1 MRDHARKGPN
11 RTMRMAKTMLLA
23 GLLFSNA
30 HAAAAEPAEQTE
42 KSFDE
47 EVRSVD
53 FAIKRFLRVEP
64 EKPLMKNA
72 ELRLQMARAIV
83 ETSQNR
89 GIPPLLLTTIVYNES
104 IFEVTALG
112 KLGEIGL
119 TQVHGL
125 AARDCELTTIE
136 GQLDC
141 GAKWLAHYYPICKTW
156 EKSLTAYATRGLCIS
171 ESITTKERIAYRM
184 RQWKKIQ
191 KEFEATVNTAGYG
204 G

>member
-1 MRDHARKGPN
+1 
-11 RTMRMAKTMLLA
+11 MRMAKTMLLA
-23 GLLFSNA
+23 GLLFSSA
-30 HAAAAEPAEQTE
+30 HATAAEPAEQTE

-64 EKPLMKNA
+64 GKPLMRDA

-83 ETSQNR
+83 ETSQNH

-104 IFEVTALG
+104 TFEITALG
-112 KLGEIGL
+112 KLGEVGL
-119 TQVHGL
+119 TQVHGV
-125 AARDCELTTIE
+125 AARDCDLTTIE

-156 EKSLTAYATRGLCIS
+156 EKSLTAYATRGLCVS
-171 ESITTKERIAYRM
+171 ESITTKERISYRM
-184 RQWKKIQ
+184 RMWKKIQ
-191 KEFEATVNTAGYG
+191 KEFNETNETGYG